1 MKAEIISEK
10 ENHLMKRK
18 DYWMLVEHAGKE
30 TPNRHDLLPEI
41 AKKLHAAEGTI
52 VLCKIFSER
61 GRGASKVKVQ
71 VYSDAKH
78 MPKGS
83 TARQDRKAKL
93 YVEKRKKAAPAGEA
107 KVEAPAAP
115 VEKHEKHEKHAKPA
129 AEAEDAAA
137 AEEDGD
143 E

>member
-61 GRGASKVKVQ
+61 GRGASRVKVQ

-78 MPKGS
+78 LPKGS
-83 TARQDRKAKL
+83 TARQERKVKN
-93 YVEKRKKAAPAGEA
+93 YVEKRKKAAPA
-107 KVEAPAAP
+107 
-115 VEKHEKHEKHAKPA
+115 
-129 AEAEDAAA
+129 AEAEAPKEKPAGDAAPA
-137 AEEDGD
+137 KAKKEKPAGDAAIAEEDGD